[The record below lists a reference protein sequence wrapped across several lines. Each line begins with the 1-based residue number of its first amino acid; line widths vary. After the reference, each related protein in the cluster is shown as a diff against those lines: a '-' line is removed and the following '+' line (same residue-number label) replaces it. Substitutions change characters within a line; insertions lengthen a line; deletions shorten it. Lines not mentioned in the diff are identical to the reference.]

1 MLGKF
6 SYIYLDLVFVMTEGC
21 LKRWG
26 RGWGGGKL
34 DYCCLHLSAETLL
47 ASMKLELLKLNSEPY
62 SVLLYLDC
70 ETRISD
76 FVIKPLTD
84 LNHGTRL
91 QVHSLCTSALLA

>member
-1 MLGKF
+1 
-6 SYIYLDLVFVMTEGC
+6 
-21 LKRWG
+21 
-26 RGWGGGKL
+26 
-34 DYCCLHLSAETLL
+34 
-47 ASMKLELLKLNSEPY
+47 MKLELLKLNSEPY

-84 LNHGTRL
+84 LNHGIRL